1 MSTMWWRLNEKLCGE
16 ESSIKLVLVKYSF
29 PSSIPL
35 RSAVY
40 MGKSDM
46 YTSECVCVFV
56 CVRLT
61 LRVVGICH
69 CPWELGGWEGLGWM
83 HVFLETRLREILWQ
97 GNNLCSFKEDLRRG
111 KKKKKNLVVEALE
124 YWFPQGDHYS
134 VSGYWPL
141 RDRMVCFTVNWEQNL
156 GFVSMRTA
164 FKEQLVHCLKVI
176 ATSLLPL
183 NLLCH
188 QQNDLFQDS
197 NLIILIC

>member
-111 KKKKKNLVVEALE
+111 KKKKRTWWWRPWNTGFLRETTTVFLATGLLE
-124 YWFPQGDHYS
+124 IEWS
-134 VSGYWPL
+134 VSQL
-141 RDRMVCFTVNWEQNL
+141 TE
-156 GFVSMRTA
+156 SRTWG
-164 FKEQLVHCLKVI
+164 L
-176 ATSLLPL
+176 
-183 NLLCH
+183 
-188 QQNDLFQDS
+188 
-197 NLIILIC
+197 